1 MHGKK
6 ICILVFLFF
15 SNKWLGKELMY
26 DKMKIRSA
34 KKSERYKF
42 ETSPAIAAMI
52 KRSCYPADAGARMI
66 GINLKE

>member
-1 MHGKK
+1 
-6 ICILVFLFF
+6 
-15 SNKWLGKELMY
+15 MY

-52 KRSCYPADAGARMI
+52 KRFCYPADAGARMI
-66 GINLKE
+66 GINLKGKNMSRVMQQ